1 MALSIEVH
9 DVAHAVNIKVIGV
22 GGAGCN
28 AINNMIEHALAG
40 VQFISANTDAQV
52 LKLSK
57 AEHIVPLGQELTRGF
72 GAGCNPDIGREA
84 AEEDREQLAELIDGA
99 DLLFITAGMGGG
111 TGTGAAPVIA
121 QVAREKGILT
131 VGVVTKPGLDEGN
144 RQKVAQ
150 AGIDELGRYVDSL
163 IVVSN
168 QKLEE
173 VLGDDVTIDEAFRA
187 ADDVLRNAV
196 GSIVEIINYPG
207 LINVDFADVKTVMQ
221 EMGMALMGTA
231 HAAGPNRAVEAAEEA
246 IRSPLL
252 DNINF
257 KGARG
262 VLVNIS
268 ASKTTLKKS
277 EIRQVREIVEAGAAE
292 DAVVKH
298 GVVYDDSLGDQLR
311 VTLIA
316 TGLGARETG
325 KPVMQVVASQ
335 PLKTGTDNRS
345 IDSTDWSEFDL
356 PPGMRPNRRSSA
368 GSDSR
373 SVVGNVDMDIPAF
386 LRRQAD

>member
-1 MALSIEVH
+1 MALTFEVQE
-9 DVAHAVNIKVIGV
+9 VAHAVNIKVIGV

-28 AINNMIEHALAG
+28 AINNMIEHALQG
-40 VQFISANTDAQV
+40 VEFISANTDAQV
-52 LKLSK
+52 LKQ
-57 AEHIVPLGQELTRGF
+57 ARAANVVQLGQELTKGF
-72 GAGCNPDIGREA
+72 GAGCNPDIGRQA
-84 AEEDREQLAELIDGA
+84 AEEDRDHLAGLIDGA

-131 VGVVTKPGLDEGN
+131 VGVVTKPGADEGG
-144 RQKVAQ
+144 RQKVAR
-150 AGIDELGRYVDSL
+150 AGIDELSRYVDSL

-168 QKLEE
+168 EKLEE

-207 LINVDFADVKTVMQ
+207 LINVDFADVKTVMR
-221 EMGMALMGTA
+221 EMGMAMMGSAYATGA
-231 HAAGPNRAVEAAEEA
+231 DRALIATEEA
-246 IRSPLL
+246 IRCPLL
-252 DNINF
+252 DDISF

-268 ASKTTLKKS
+268 ASKATLKKS
-277 EIRQVREIVEAGAAE
+277 EIRQVRELVEAGAAE
-292 DAVVKH
+292 NAVVKH
-298 GVVYDDSLGDQLR
+298 GVVYDESLGDQLR

-316 TGLGARETG
+316 TGLGSQDS
-325 KPVMQVVASQ
+325 KPALSVVQGASK
-335 PLKTGTDNRS
+335 KTGTDDFNAEDYDTPAIWRS
-345 IDSTDWSEFDL
+345 
-356 PPGMRPNRRSSA
+356 RRGGAATGVTESA
-368 GSDSR
+368 PAR
-373 SVVGNVDMDIPAF
+373 ASVSNVDMDIPAF